1 MAESFSVKAIL
12 SAQDKGFKSVFGAA
26 TKSAKEL
33 KRHTYGWGLALEQ

>member
-1 MAESFSVKAIL
+1 MAETFSVKAIL

-33 KRHTYGWGLALEQ
+33 KKFLLSQGR